1 MPGNPVVQN
10 PADRLAGPADP
21 LGLRRLSAGLNLLR
35 RPLPFLRELAN
46 GYGAVCAMPG
56 RNPRTVFAFGP
67 EQARQVLT
75 GKAFVSDSFRHL
87 RLPPGSPMMLLTSG
101 LLRLNG
107 TIHRKHR
114 QAMQQAFSP
123 RHVAVYTDTIVR
135 FTDDMLE
142 RWTPGSS
149 VDLHEELAR
158 LVTRISLATM
168 AGLEDE
174 GAARRLNDK
183 MVELAAAAGHPLTA
197 AIQAPLP
204 GTPFRRMTR
213 VAGEIEDILR
223 ALIAAR
229 RSGEASPDLL
239 SKLTVSDGE
248 PGSEAL
254 SDEELLGEAY
264 TALCH
269 DSVAS
274 SLFWTLFLLDQHREW
289 WEKLRAEVAEVAG
302 DAAPG
307 PDELVRMP
315 VLDQIV
321 KESVRLMPPAGF
333 GVRYAEE
340 GAAIDG
346 HPIPV
351 GAMVIFSSFVTHR
364 DAATFPEPLRFRPE
378 RWETAQPAQHEYF
391 PFGLGQHNCIGRNL
405 ALLESKLVLA
415 RIMQRA
421 PVVLPEGTVVD
432 PVVRISTVPDGHV
445 RAVVAEP
452 DGPAPRAHRV
462 TGSVK
467 EIIDLPE
474 HP

>member
-1 MPGNPVVQN
+1 MSGSAVAQN
-10 PADRLAGPADP
+10 PAARLAGPADP
-21 LGLRRLSAGLNLLR
+21 LGLRRLSAGLSLLR
-35 RPLPFLRELAN
+35 RPLPFLRELE
-46 GYGAVCAMPG
+46 GTYGAVCAMPG
-56 RNPRTVFAFGP
+56 RRPRTVFAFGP
-67 EQARQVLT
+67 DQARQVLT
-75 GKAFVSDSFRHL
+75 GKSFVSDSFRHL

-114 QAMQQAFSP
+114 QAMQHAFSP

-135 FTDDMLE
+135 FADDMLD
-142 RWTPGSS
+142 RWRPGGT

-168 AGLEDE
+168 AGVQDE
-174 GAARRLNDK
+174 ESARRLNDK
-183 MVELAAAAGHPLTA
+183 MVQLAAAAGHPLTA
-197 AIQAPLP
+197 VVQAPLP

-213 VAGEIEDILR
+213 IAGEIEDILR

-229 RSGEASPDLL
+229 RSGEAAPDLL
-239 SKLTVSDGE
+239 SKLTVPDGE
-248 PGSEAL
+248 RTEEL

-274 SLFWTLFLLDQHREW
+274 SLFWTLLLLDQHREW
-289 WEKLRAEVAEVAG
+289 WEKLRAEVAEMVG

-307 PDELVRMP
+307 PEVLARMP
-315 VLDQIV
+315 VLDHVV

-333 GVRYAEE
+333 GVRYAEA
-340 GAAIDG
+340 GAEIDG
-346 HPIPV
+346 HAIPE
-351 GAMVIFSSFVTHR
+351 GAMAIFSSFVTHR
-364 DAATFPEPLRFRPE
+364 DARVFPEPLRFRPE
-378 RWETAQPAQHEYF
+378 RWETARPAQHEYF

-421 PVVLPEGTVVD
+421 PVVLPAGTEVN

-445 RAVVAEP
+445 RAVVVAP
-452 DGPAPRAHRV
+452 DGQAPQVSRV
-462 TGSVK
+462 TGSLN
-467 EIIDLPE
+467 EIITLPGR
-474 HP
+474 P